1 MVSMSKTEQDLL
13 IRQLKK
19 QLDDKKAV
27 DPVVIDLRGR
37 AAFADFFLLATG
49 TSQTHVAALA
59 EEADR
64 FFHGRSMRVLS
75 ITGLPEATWV
85 LVDAG
90 DVVVHL
96 FQQEART
103 FYDLERLWAPPPVTQ
118 REAEEADRPEKSK
131 KKIKPP
137 KPPKPASGE
146 RRSRLKEKE
155 GKSEKPK
162 RSGQN
167 RVKSKRL

>member
-1 MVSMSKTEQDLL
+1 MSKTEQELLVRQLKARLDEKKGLDLL
-13 IRQLKK
+13 IL
-19 QLDDKKAV
+19 
-27 DPVVIDLRGR
+27 DLRDR
-37 AAFADFFLLATG
+37 AAFTDFFLLATG

-64 FFHGRSMRVLS
+64 FFHERAMRVLS
-75 ITGLPEATWV
+75 IAGLPEATWV

-103 FYDLERLWAPPPVTQ
+103 FYDLERLWTPPPPQ
-118 REAEEADRPEKSK
+118 RREEEETVEKPEKLK

-137 KPPKPASGE
+137 KPPKPAQGE
-146 RRSRLKEKE
+146 RRSAPKEK
-155 GKSEKPK
+155 GSKTAKPK
-162 RSGQN
+162 RSQSKS
-167 RVKSKRL
+167 VKSK